1 LKEDFPV
8 AIDIKND
15 EAIIRETRLG
25 AITGYRGTVRDLA
38 AKACCGAAKNRERCF
53 TQTSSCSSGCAHT
66 YLSGILD
73 AVVVN
78 HAPLGCAADSVYCNV
93 TNKWGEKMRGI
104 SHQNIKIISTNMNE
118 QDTVFGAVD
127 KLREAVREA
136 YARYRP
142 QAIFV
147 STSCVSGIIGEDVKS
162 ALEELR
168 AGIPV
173 PLAPVFCEGF
183 KSKVW
188 ASGFDAAFH
197 AILTRIVKP
206 PAKKTNKVN
215 MINFRGSAQ
224 RQITDIL
231 ARFGLEPVF
240 VVPLSSVEELSKLSE
255 AAATVSICGTL
266 GSYLGNA
273 LEEQYGVPYV
283 KTLQPHGIAGI
294 ESWLRGLGQATGK
307 EDEVEAYI
315 REERERIAPDLA
327 EIRQRLSGYKA
338 MVGMGPS
345 FGYNY
350 IRVLQEL
357 GLEVVWGATWHFDQQ
372 YDHGTCPEAIGLL
385 AGGDSDIPVSVCD
398 QQNFEL
404 INLLN
409 KLRPDIYVSRHG
421 GSSVWAIKMGIPS
434 VMVADEYSAFG
445 HQGVI
450 DFGHRLADTI
460 ANRNLVANLAARAK
474 LPYTDW
480 WLAQDTFTF
489 LAEEAG

>member
-1 LKEDFPV
+1 
-8 AIDIKND
+8 
-15 EAIIRETRLG
+15 
-25 AITGYRGTVRDLA
+25 
-38 AKACCGAAKNRERCF
+38 
-53 TQTSSCSSGCAHT
+53 TSSCSSGCAHT
-66 YLSGILD
+66 YLSGITD

-78 HAPLGCAADSVYCNV
+78 HAPVGCAADAVYCNI
-93 TNKWGEKMRGI
+93 TNKWGEKMRGWK
-104 SHQNIKIISTNMNE
+104 HRNIKVISTNMNE
-118 QDTVFGAVD
+118 KDTVFGASD

-136 YARYRP
+136 YDRYRP
-142 QAIFV
+142 AAIFV
-147 STSCVSGIIGEDVKS
+147 TTSCVSGIIGEDVKS
-162 ALEELR
+162 VLEELKEE
-168 AGIPV
+168 IPV

-197 AILTRIVKP
+197 AILASIVKP

-215 MINFRGSAQ
+215 MINFRGSAR
-224 RQITDIL
+224 RQISDML

-240 VVPLSSVEELSKLSE
+240 LVPLSSVEELSQVSE

-273 LEEQYGVPYV
+273 LEEEYGVPYV
-283 KTLQPHGIAGI
+283 KALQPHGIAGI
-294 ESWLRGLGQATGK
+294 ESWLRGLAEATGK
-307 EDEVEAYI
+307 QDQVEAYI
-315 REERERIAPDLA
+315 TEERARIAPELA
-327 EIRQRLSGYKA
+327 DIRRQLKGNKA
-338 MVGMGPS
+338 VVGMGPS

-372 YDHGTCPEAIGLL
+372 YDHGACPEAISALGR
-385 AGGDSDIPVSVCD
+385 DERDIPVSVCD

-404 INLLN
+404 LNLLN

-445 HQGVI
+445 YQGVI

-460 ANRNLVANLAARAK
+460 ANRSLVRNLAARIK

-480 WLAQDTFTF
+480 WMAQDAFTF
-489 LAEEAG
+489 LETEAV